1 MASRRDSYILLKDG
15 LGGRRKLS
23 RRAKRD
29 MFSFLLFVAP
39 NFILLGIFVFWPIL
53 YSLFLSFFKWN
64 MISPNKTFIGFAN
77 YENLFADPVFW
88 QVTRNT
94 LILAVAT
101 VVIKLS
107 ISLGLSLALNTEVR
121 GKNVYRAIIFSP
133 TFTTSVAVA
142 MVWSWIFNPNF
153 GLLKVFISPLGLRA
167 PDWIYEVNFSLPAV
181 IIVLIWSGIG
191 YDMVLF
197 LAGLK
202 NISREIYD
210 AALVD
215 GVSPWQN
222 FIYITFPML
231 SPTTFFLTITSFIG
245 ALKAFDIIAIMTD
258 GGPLNSSNVFVL
270 YLYQNAFQWFKTGYA
285 SALALILFILIM
297 VITLVQNRLSS
308 RWVHY

>member
-1 MASRRDSYILLKDG
+1 MAFKQDSYIMPMHGIGKRKG
-15 LGGRRKLS
+15 MTRRT
-23 RRAKRD
+23 RRD
-29 MFSFLLFVAP
+29 MFTFLLFVAP
-39 NFILLGIFVFWPIL
+39 NFILLGVFVFWPIL
-53 YSLFLSFFKWN
+53 YSLVLSFFKWN
-64 MISPNKTFIGFAN
+64 MIAPKKTFIGLQN
-77 YENLFADPVFW
+77 YQSLFSDPVFW

-94 LILAVAT
+94 MVLALAT
-101 VVIKLS
+101 VVIKLT
-107 ISLGLSLALNTEVR
+107 ISLVLALEMNTNIR
-121 GKNVYRAIIFSP
+121 GKSLYRAIIFSP

-142 MVWSWIFNPNF
+142 MVWSWIFDPHF

-167 PDWIYEVNFSLPAV
+167 PDWLWETEFSLPAV

-202 NISREIYD
+202 NIPREIYD

-215 GVSPWQN
+215 GVSPWQK
-222 FIYITFPML
+222 FIYITFPLL

-258 GGPLNSSNVFVL
+258 GGPLNSSNVFVY
-270 YLYQNAFQWFKTGYA
+270 YLYQNAFQWFKTGFA
-285 SALALILFILIM
+285 SALALILFVLIM
-297 VITLVQNRLSS
+297 AITLVQNRLSR